1 MNPVPPPSIIVDG
14 SYYKITI
21 NPATLD
27 EAGYL
32 MIRFG
37 NQKNMSNQNVF
48 APYLGLYHFKT
59 LDENLNPT
67 STPAHFTANK
77 VEVVWESGATKLTI
91 DFFGM

>member
-1 MNPVPPPSIIVDG
+1 
-14 SYYKITI
+14 
-21 NPATLD
+21 
-27 EAGYL
+27 
-32 MIRFG
+32 
-37 NQKNMSNQNVF
+37 MSKQNVF